1 MGEGCGKME
10 VEGGMKVAGQD
21 GMEWKVERSKNS
33 TYIRTYV
40 HAVYSLHMLC
50 STLPLFLN
58 CVALHSTVQY
68 PLARTP
74 KKCLEQICSA

>member
-33 TYIRTYV
+33 TYIRT
-40 HAVYSLHMLC
+40 C
-50 STLPLFLN
+50 
-58 CVALHSTVQY
+58 CVQPSHVM
-68 PLARTP
+68 
-74 KKCLEQICSA
+74 